1 MKNDTEEIDYIETH
15 STDSSI
21 FKVIP
26 RQVIFPKNELE
37 IMDIVKHAK
46 TNKRHIS
53 VRAGGTCMDGGSL
66 NNDIIINLTK
76 HFTDIKINQYSKSID
91 VDMGVYYR
99 DIEHEASK
107 HGLMFAPYTSSKDV
121 CGIGGMLGNNASGEK
136 SIRFGATIDNV
147 LSAKVFLSDG
157 NLYNFEEITEEQC
170 LKLSEQKSFIG
181 NIHKEMR
188 EIYKNYGN
196 DFVKAVGNVNKSASG
211 YKLDKVFDKEKNT
224 WNLAKIFIGAQSTL
238 GIIHSAKLKLV
249 EVPTHTRLIA
259 IPVKSLTLLPKILQK
274 IMQYNPES
282 VETYDVNTYTFAKSF
297 LPEDT
302 LKIQKYFSNG
312 EQLIIL
318 AQFDNDDVAH
328 KVFLELKEI
337 EDNSEYIYDEEIK
350 NSLWKVRR
358 SSFGVMRDHVY
369 DKKTKRAVPCIEDI
383 IVPIDK
389 FDVFIPELIDILK
402 NNNID
407 YGFHGHIADG
417 AIRVIPIIDFENKRK
432 AIDQIIVLCNE
443 VFGLVKELGGNM
455 SADHSDGIIRT
466 PFLKEFYGV
475 ELYEGVVVGIKK
487 LFDPDGIFNPGK
499 KVGGDKA
506 GLYEVGLR

>member
-1 MKNDTEEIDYIETH
+1 MKNDTEEVDQIETH

-37 IMDIVKHAK
+37 IMDIITHAK
-46 TNKRHIS
+46 VNKRHIS

-76 HFTDIKINQYSKSID
+76 YFTEIKISQYSKSID

-99 DIEHEASK
+99 DLEAEALK
-107 HGLMFAPYTSSKDV
+107 YNLMFAPYTSSKDF

-147 LSAKVFLSDG
+147 LSARVFLSDG
-157 NLYNFEEITEEQC
+157 KLYSFEEITEEQC

-181 NIHKEMR
+181 NIHKEIR
-188 EIYKNYGN
+188 EMYKSYGN
-196 DFVKAVGNVNKSASG
+196 DYKKAIGNVNKSASG
-211 YKLDKVFDKEKNT
+211 YKLDRVFDTEKNT

-249 EVPTHTRLIA
+249 EVPTHTRLIV
-259 IPVKSLTLLPKILQK
+259 IPIKSLSSLPAILQK
-274 IMQYNPES
+274 IMQHDPES
-282 VETYDVNTYTFAKSF
+282 VETFDVNTYMFAKSF

-302 LKIQKYFSNG
+302 LKIEKYFSHS
-312 EQLIIL
+312 ERLIIL
-318 AQFDNDDVAH
+318 AQFDNDDIAH
-328 KVFLELKEI
+328 KVFLELKNI
-337 EDNSEYIYDEEIK
+337 ETNAEYIYDEDLK
-350 NSLWKVRR
+350 TSLWKVRR
-358 SSFGVMRDHVY
+358 SSFGVMRDNIY
-369 DKKTKRAVPCIEDI
+369 DKKTKKAVPCIEDI

-389 FDVFIPELIDILK
+389 FDVFIPDLITILK

-432 AIDQIIVLCNE
+432 AIDEIINLCNE
-443 VFGLVKELGGNM
+443 VFWLVKKLGGNM

-466 PFLKEFYGV
+466 PFLREFYGD
-475 ELYEGVVVGIKK
+475 ELYDGVVVGIKK
-487 LFDPDGIFNPGK
+487 LFDPDNIFNPGK
-499 KVGGDKA
+499 KVGGDKK

>member
-1 MKNDTEEIDYIETH
+1 MKNDTEEIDYIEEH

-37 IMDIVKHAK
+37 IMDIITHAK
-46 TNKRHIS
+46 VNKRHIS

-66 NNDIIINLTK
+66 NTDIIINLTK
-76 HFTDIKINQYSKSID
+76 YFTDMKINQYSKSAD
-91 VDMGVYYR
+91 VDMGVYFR
-99 DIEHEASK
+99 DIEHEALK
-107 HGLMFAPYTSSKDV
+107 HNLMFAPYTSSKSV

-136 SIRFGATIDNV
+136 SVRFGATVDNV

-157 NLYNFEEITEEQC
+157 KLYNFQEISEEEC
-170 LKLSEQKSFIG
+170 LKLSQQKTFIG
-181 NIHKEMR
+181 NIHKEIR
-188 EIYKNYGN
+188 EIYRKYGN
-196 DFVKAVGNVNKSASG
+196 EYIKSIGNVKKSASA
-211 YKLDKVFDKEKNT
+211 YKLDKVFNKEKNT
-224 WNLAKIFIGAQSTL
+224 WNIAKIFIGAQSTL

-249 EVPTHTRLIA
+249 DVPKHTRLIA
-259 IPVKSLTLLPKILQK
+259 IPVNSLVSLPNILQK

-282 VETYDVNTYTFAKSF
+282 VETFDVNTYIFAKSF

-302 LKIQKYFSNG
+302 LKIQRFFSRG

-318 AQFDNDDVAH
+318 AQFDNDDIAN
-328 KVFLELKEI
+328 KIFLELKEI
-337 EDNSEYIYDEEIK
+337 EGNSEYIHEEEMQI
-350 NSLWKVRR
+350 SLWKVRR

-369 DKKTKRAVPCIEDI
+369 DKKTKKAVPCIEDI

-389 FDVFIPELIDILK
+389 FDVFIPELISILK

-417 AIRVIPIIDFENKRK
+417 SIRVIPIIDFENKRK
-432 AIDQIIVLCNE
+432 AIDQIIDLCNE
-443 VFGLVKELGGNM
+443 VFWLVKRLGGNM

-466 PFLKEFYGV
+466 PFLKEFYGD
-475 ELYEGVVVGIKK
+475 ELYDGVVVGIKK
-487 LFDPDGIFNPGK
+487 LFDSEGIFNPGK
-499 KVGGDKA
+499 KVGGDKK